1 MTHGTSASIN
11 GAQGSKR
18 RWRHGQGAGASLPC
32 ATVQSS
38 MQCLILW
45 ALRMT
50 GNSPKGVF
58 SGGGDRGR
66 CATVTAF
73 PWVLAL
79 AGTRTC
85 CPLAMGQGQAAEM
98 CSPLARHQVRSLRVA
113 CRGMATARGG
123 SLGFRDERLKFL
135 RWAQLYI

>member
-11 GAQGSKR
+11 GAQSSKR

-58 SGGGDRGR
+58 SGGGDRG
-66 CATVTAF
+66 TVCDGDRF
-73 PWVLAL
+73 PLGFGIGGNTDL
-79 AGTRTC
+79 LSSGNGTR
-85 CPLAMGQGQAAEM
+85 
-98 CSPLARHQVRSLRVA
+98 S
-113 CRGMATARGG
+113 GG
-123 SLGFRDERLKFL
+123 RDVLSSC
-135 RWAQLYI
+135 